1 MRPPLHCDLFCT
13 VIDNYGDA
21 GVCWR
26 LARQLAD
33 EYGWHVRLLIDAPA
47 ALAALLQT
55 PLPPLW
61 DEPGERVAPD
71 DTAQDT
77 AAGNEATR
85 GKATRDRAARD
96 GFAVDGVIIAP
107 WPTPDAGT
115 QAAGVVIEAFACE
128 LPVHYLQAMTRREPS
143 PVWINLDYLSAEEWV
158 GTCHLGRSPHPRL
171 GLEKTFFF
179 PGFTPATGGLLR
191 ERDFD
196 QRRQA
201 FLDDAAARASF
212 WRRLDVAPPPAQ
224 ARLITLFA
232 YENPAL
238 DALLAQWS
246 HGDEDIVLLV
256 PEGRVSAG
264 VARFFDLPAFAAGTR
279 AERGRLRA
287 HALPFIDQTAY
298 DRLLWQAD
306 LNFVRGEDS
315 FVRAQWAERPFVWH
329 IYPQQDD
336 AHLDKLDAALAAYT
350 HGLPAAAAATVARF
364 WHAWNGAPY
373 AAGAR
378 ADAASAPSD
387 PDPDW
392 QAWRGLD
399 ATLQA
404 HARPWVDTLR
414 QAGSLA
420 ANLAELVE
428 SRLK

>member
-26 LARQLAD
+26 LARQLAA
-33 EYGWHVRLLIDAPA
+33 ECGWRVRLFIDAPE

-61 DEPGERVAPD
+61 DEPGEHAASD
-71 DTAQDT
+71 ETARDQ
-77 AAGNEATR
+77 AAENET
-85 GKATRDRAARD
+85 ARD
-96 GFAVDGVIIAP
+96 GFAVDGVLIAP
-107 WPTPDAGT
+107 WPAPDAGT
-115 QAAGVVIEAFACE
+115 RVAGIVIEAFACE
-128 LPVHYLQAMTRREPS
+128 LPAHYLQAMARRAPS
-143 PVWINLDYLSAEEWV
+143 PAWINLDYLSAEEWV
-158 GTCHLGRSPHPRL
+158 RTCHLGRSPHPRL

-179 PGFTPATGGLLR
+179 PGFTPGTGGLLR

-196 QRRQA
+196 QQRRA
-201 FLDDAAARASF
+201 FLGDAAARASF
-212 WRRLDVAPPPAQ
+212 WKRLDVAPPPART
-224 ARLITLFA
+224 RLITLFA

-238 DALLAQWS
+238 EALLVQWS
-246 HGDEDIVLLV
+246 HGAEDILLLV
-256 PEGRVSAG
+256 PEGRISAA
-264 VARFFDLPAFAAGTR
+264 VARFFDLPAFTAGTR

-287 HALPFIDQTAY
+287 QALPFIDQQAY

-350 HGLPAAAAATVARF
+350 QALPAAAAATVARF
-364 WHAWNGAPY
+364 WHAWNGAPR

-378 ADAASAPSD
+378 ADAACAPRAA
-387 PDPDW
+387 DPDW
-392 QAWRGLD
+392 QSWRQLD
-399 ATLQA
+399 ATLRA